1 MNGVQY
7 LVDDRGQRRA
17 VVIDLR
23 KQAQLWEDF
32 YDQVV
37 AESRRGEPR
46 ESFETVKAKLARR
59 RSRPA
64 RG

>member
-7 LVDDRGQRRA
+7 LVDGRGQRRA

-23 KQAQLWEDF
+23 KQAHLWEDF
-32 YDQVV
+32 YDRVV
-37 AESRRGEPR
+37 AESRSSEPR
-46 ESFETVKAKLARR
+46 ESLETVKAKLARR